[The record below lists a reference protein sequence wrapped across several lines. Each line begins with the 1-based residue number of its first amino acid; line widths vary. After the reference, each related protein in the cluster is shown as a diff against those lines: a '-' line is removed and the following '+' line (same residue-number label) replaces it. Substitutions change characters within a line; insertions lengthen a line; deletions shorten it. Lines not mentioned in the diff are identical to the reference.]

1 MQPGQ
6 PGLSIGSDNF
16 QGGYEVARHLLGLV
30 RRRLAF
36 LGGVS
41 RGCPEFLDR
50 YRGFECALAEAHT
63 PASAALQVDA
73 ISTEHAGYAATGE
86 LLARG
91 AAFDAIVGASDL
103 IALGAMRA
111 LQERGLAVPADVAV
125 VGFDDI
131 PAAGLA
137 NPPLTTIAQNTR
149 LAGEVLVETLL
160 QQIRDEA
167 AEARMLPARLVVRR
181 SCGAQAELSSA
192 AERGTRPPA

>member
-1 MQPGQ
+1 MFALP
-6 PGLSIGSDNF
+6 
-16 QGGYEVARHLLGLV
+16 
-30 RRRLAF
+30 RR
-36 LGGVS
+36 V
-41 RGCPEFLDR
+41 E
-50 YRGFECALAEAHT
+50 

-73 ISTEHAGYAATGE
+73 ISTEQAGYAAAGE

-91 AAFDAIVGASDL
+91 EAFDAIVGASDL
-103 IALGAMRA
+103 IALGAMRK
-111 LQERGLAVPADVAV
+111 LQEHGLGVPGDVAV

-160 QQIRDEA
+160 HRIREEP

-181 SCGAQAELSSA
+181 SCGA
-192 AERGTRPPA
+192 PH